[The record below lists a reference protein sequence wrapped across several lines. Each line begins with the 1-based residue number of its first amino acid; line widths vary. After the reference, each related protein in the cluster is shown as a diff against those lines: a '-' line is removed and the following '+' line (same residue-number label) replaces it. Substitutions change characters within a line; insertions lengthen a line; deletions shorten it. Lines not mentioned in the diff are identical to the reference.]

1 MTEPD
6 AVNDL
11 PLPGLESPMPGEGP
25 VTAAARRTIA
35 ALESASL
42 LDEHHAVM
50 CAALLTTAQQLDR
63 AARSSRAKD
72 YGVANLVAQLRETW
86 TALAPITPEG
96 RNDAWDTLADDLR
109 RAAAVRDP
117 A

>member
-1 MTEPD
+1 MTDDHD
-6 AVNDL
+6 A
-11 PLPGLESPMPGEGP
+11 PLPGLETPTPGEGP

-35 ALESASL
+35 ALESAAL
-42 LDEHHAVM
+42 LDEFHAVM

-63 AARSSRAKD
+63 AATSTRAKD

-86 TALAPITPEG
+86 TALAPEAKEG
-96 RNDAWDTLADDLR
+96 GNDAWDQLAEDLR

>member
-1 MTEPD
+1 M
-6 AVNDL
+6 NDDVAQA
-11 PLPGLESPMPGEGP
+11 PLPGLEAPTPGEGP

-35 ALESASL
+35 ALEAASL
-42 LDEHHAVM
+42 LDEYHAVM

-86 TALAPITPEG
+86 SALAPETTEG
-96 RNDAWDTLADDLR
+96 GNDAWDLLADDLR
-109 RAAAVRDP
+109 RAAAIRDP